1 MNKYKV
7 LIKQIYSKGEHS
19 IVPIRFEDRF
29 SIMKWRNEQMYHLR
43 QKELLTIENQNNY
56 FNKIVSQLFTQDQ
69 PQQLLFSYLKN
80 NTCIG
85 YGGLVHINWEDKKAE
100 ISFIMN
106 TELEKTDFDTNWSIY
121 LGLIEQLAFKELNL
135 NTLFTYAYDLRP
147 HLYPTLEKNGFEL
160 KSRLTNQIVID
171 GEHKDVLIHEKQNP
185 NNDIKLRK
193 AAKEDVNLI
202 FDWSNDDLVR
212 KQSYSSD
219 KIELKNHIKWYN
231 SKYQDP
237 KSLFLILEL
246 RNKPFGLV
254 RFDIQ
259 KENAIVGVLIGS
271 NYRGKGL
278 SINSLIL
285 ACSEYFKSNDQ
296 PILAYIKETN
306 KASISA
312 FGKAGFQYYKDE
324 LVDGISSYV
333 YQLKK
338 DKNV

>member
-7 LIKQIYSKGEHS
+7 LNKQIYSKGEHS
-19 IVPIRFEDRF
+19 IIPIRFEDRF
-29 SIMKWRNEQMYHLR
+29 DIMKWRNEQMYHLR
-43 QKELLTIENQNNY
+43 QKELLTIENQDNY
-56 FNKIVSQLFTQDQ
+56 FNTIVSDLFIQDK

-80 NTCIG
+80 NECIG

-106 TELEKTDFDTNWSIY
+106 TELEKTDFDTNWSLY
-121 LGLIEQLAFKELNL
+121 LELIEQLAFKELGVRA
-135 NTLFTYAYDLRP
+135 LFTYAYDLRP

-160 KSRLTNQIVID
+160 KSRLKNQIIID

-185 NNDIKLRK
+185 RNAIKLRK
-193 AAKEDVNLI
+193 AEKADVNLI
-202 FDWSNDDLVR
+202 FDWSNDELVR
-212 KQSYSSD
+212 EQSYNSQ
-219 KIELKNHIKWYN
+219 KIELKAHIKWYN
-231 SKYQDP
+231 NKYQDP

-246 RNKPFGLV
+246 KNEPFGLV

-259 KENAIVGVLIGS
+259 KQNAIVGVLIGS

-285 ACSEYFKSNDQ
+285 ACSEYFKSNDK

-306 KASISA
+306 KASITA